1 MNDFQHSQQ
10 ELTQFRRRVLFAA
23 LVVFLLFGA
32 LFARLFHLQVN
43 LHAYYSTRA
52 ESNRISLSPIVPNR
66 GNITDRNGVVLAH
79 NYSAF
84 TLEITPAQTRDLEAA
99 IDALSEIIDIQ
110 AKDRRRFRRLLEEAK
125 TFESIPIR
133 TRLTDE
139 EVARFTARR
148 YLFPGV
154 EVKARLFR
162 RYPEG
167 ALAAHAIGYIS
178 RINDDDLAWIERE
191 AAERPAQNINYK
203 GSTLIGKIG
212 LEKQYEFELH
222 GVTGHEQ
229 VEVDAAGRAVRVL
242 SQTAPRPGNNLVLTL
257 DSGLQKMAETAFG
270 QRRGSLV
277 ALDPRN
283 GAVLALV
290 SNPTFDPNLFVD
302 GIRFDDWDELNS
314 NPDKPMLNRAIYSA
328 YPPGSTFKPLMAMA
342 ALSQGRRSASHTI
355 ADPGF
360 FNFGGRT
367 FMDDRVGGHGSVDMF
382 KSIVVS
388 CNTYYYHL
396 ANDLGI
402 DAIARFMGEIGLGA
416 RTGIDIPGENEG
428 VLPSPEWKARR
439 FKSREQ
445 QKWYAGETISVGIG
459 QGYNAYTPLQMA
471 HALANVLNYGRVFTP
486 HLVEAIV
493 DPETGEARKMGAQP
507 VRQIALK
514 PEHVDFIKR
523 AMAGVNKEGTGARVF
538 AGAAYTSGGKTG
550 TAQVYSL
557 KGQRY
562 AGRSKERLRDHSWF
576 VAFAPLEEP
585 RIVLAVLV
593 ENGGFGATS
602 AAPIARQVL
611 DYHLLGQRVATP
623 APEGVASADEGNA
636 ALPLFPPPSLT
647 AAAGA
652 PDHAARP

>member
-10 ELTQFRRRVLFAA
+10 ELTQFRRRLLFAV
-23 LVVFLLFGA
+23 LGVFLLFGA
-32 LFARLFHLQVN
+32 LFARLAYLQVF
-43 LHAYYSTRA
+43 LHDYYSTRA
-52 ESNRISLSPIVPNR
+52 ESNRISLSPITPNR
-66 GNITDRNGVVLAH
+66 GNITDRNGVVLAR

-84 TLEITPAQTRDLEAA
+84 TLEITPDQTRDLEAT
-99 IDALSEIIDIQ
+99 IDALSELIDIQ
-110 AKDRRRFRRLLEEAK
+110 AKDRRRFKRLLEEAK

-154 EVKARLFR
+154 DVKARLFR
-162 RYPEG
+162 QYPEG

-178 RINDDDLAWIERE
+178 RINDNDLAWLEQE
-191 AAERPAQNINYK
+191 AAEHPDRNINYK
-203 GSTLIGKIG
+203 GTTLIGKIG
-212 LEKQYEFELH
+212 LEKEYELELH
-222 GVTGHEQ
+222 GVTGYEQ
-229 VEVDAAGRAVRVL
+229 IEVDAAGRAVRVL
-242 SQTAPRPGNNLVLTL
+242 SHTAPVPGNNLVLTL
-257 DSGLQKMAETAFG
+257 DAALQKTAEAAFG
-270 QRRGSLV
+270 QRRGALV
-277 ALDPRN
+277 ALDPRD

-290 SNPTFDPNLFVD
+290 SNPAFDPNLFVD
-302 GIRFDDWDELNS
+302 GIRFDDWDELNA

-328 YPPGSTFKPLMAMA
+328 YPPGSTFKPLMALA
-342 ALSQGRRSASHTI
+342 ALSQGRRKASYTI
-355 ADPGF
+355 SDPGF
-360 FNFGGRT
+360 FSFGGRL
-367 FMDDRVGGHGSVDMF
+367 FMDDKAGGHGSVDME
-382 KSIVVS
+382 KSIIVS

-416 RTGIDIPGENEG
+416 RTGIDIPGESEG

-471 HALANVLNYGRVFTP
+471 HALANVLNYGRVFPP
-486 HLVEAIV
+486 HLVDAVTESG
-493 DPETGEARKMGAQP
+493 TGAARKVSAAP
-507 VRQIALK
+507 ARQIPLN

-523 AMAGVNKEGTGARVF
+523 AMAGVNREGTGARAF
-538 AGAAYTSGGKTG
+538 ANAPYTSGGKTG

-585 RIVLAVLV
+585 RIVVAVLV
-593 ENGGFGATS
+593 ENGGFGSQS
-602 AAPIARQVL
+602 AAPIARQVF
-611 DYHLLGQRVATP
+611 DYYLLGKDSAGP
-623 APEGVASADEGNA
+623 APEVAASADEGALDA
-636 ALPLFPPPSLT
+636 APPILSP
-647 AAAGA
+647 AGA
-652 PDHAARP
+652 QHAVLP